1 MIQNDPEDSRKVQNV
16 PKGSRLFQN
25 VPEDYGMSQKAPEK
39 VGQTVMI
46 KKQLPMGNRM
56 AFEREELLALLLL
69 TLRLLDMMFGGTPEA
84 DGEYF

>member
-1 MIQNDPEDSRKVQNV
+1 
-16 PKGSRLFQN
+16 
-25 VPEDYGMSQKAPEK
+25 
-39 VGQTVMI
+39 
-46 KKQLPMGNRM
+46 M